1 MSSTVSCILSN
12 LLKVAKINYLWLL
25 FRLPNAVCRRHDET
39 ICLKQSSTVW
49 SEWVWVPNPI
59 YFEIQSPG
67 ATILLLHVGSFTA
80 SVSLFREWLESEE
93 VNIQGLIML
102 FIIQCRPNPCPTA
115 PSLTFT
121 KHTYK
126 AVPSMPM
133 TPHGKYWIIF
143 TWELLPRNRACWV
156 DEFLSS
162 LIARYCLSAYTY
174 MITWED
180 VLRISFQ
187 IYEYSWQT
195 GWELQ
200 QHQMKTVTDCKWQ
213 GSFNL
218 WLRLK
223 VREMK

>member
-25 FRLPNAVCRRHDET
+25 FRPPNAAFRRHNE
-39 ICLKQSSTVW
+39 IIRLKQSSTVW
-49 SEWVWVPNPI
+49 SEWVC
-59 YFEIQSPG
+59 
-67 ATILLLHVGSFTA
+67 FTA

-143 TWELLPRNRACWV
+143 TWELLASWHAGWMNFFHPSLLDIAYLLTHIWSHERMSW
-156 DEFLSS
+156 EFPFRYMSILDRLVESYSSIKWKLS
-162 LIARYCLSAYTY
+162 LIAIGKVHLIYDWGWRLERWNKLCHYFT
-174 MITWED
+174 
-180 VLRISFQ
+180 IS
-187 IYEYSWQT
+187 
-195 GWELQ
+195 
-200 QHQMKTVTDCKWQ
+200 K
-213 GSFNL
+213 
-218 WLRLK
+218 
-223 VREMK
+223 